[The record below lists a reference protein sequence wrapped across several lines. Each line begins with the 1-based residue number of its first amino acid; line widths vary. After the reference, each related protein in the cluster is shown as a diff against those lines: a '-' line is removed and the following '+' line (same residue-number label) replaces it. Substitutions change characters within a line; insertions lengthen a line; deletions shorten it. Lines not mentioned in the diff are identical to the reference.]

1 MVDELKGP
9 CTGWTKIDIWCI
21 WTYWSLNANWNF
33 HLNPLS
39 TPKMAPKFGFLVLL
53 VSQMAAPPNKSVTH
67 LASPPNR
74 FVTQM
79 VAPPNKSIKW
89 CHHNIINLLKVV
101 TPFGWLFYLVVPPF
115 EWQIY
120 LVVTPFGRPVVR
132 ENQTLEPFLEYKMDS
147 NENFSCHSV
156 ISMSKCTKYH
166 FLSDQCR
173 VPLRVYKI

>member
-1 MVDELKGP
+1 
-9 CTGWTKIDIWCI
+9 
-21 WTYWSLNANWNF
+21 
-33 HLNPLS
+33 
-39 TPKMAPKFGFLVLL
+39 MAPKFGFLVLL
-53 VSQMAAPPNKSVTH
+53 VSQMASPPNK
-67 LASPPNR
+67 

-101 TPFGWLFYLVVPPF
+101 TPFGWLFYLVV
-115 EWQIY
+115 
-120 LVVTPFGRPVVR
+120 TPFGRQVVR

-156 ISMSKCTKYH
+156 ISRFKWTKYQ

-173 VPLRVYKI
+173 VPLSIQYTWICNRKVLWNFRQLKPFFP

>member
-1 MVDELKGP
+1 MV
-9 CTGWTKIDIWCI
+9 
-21 WTYWSLNANWNF
+21 
-33 HLNPLS
+33 
-39 TPKMAPKFGFLVLL
+39 PKFGFLVLL
-53 VSQMAAPPNKSVTH
+53 VSQMASPPNK
-67 LASPPNR
+67 

-101 TPFGWLFYLVVPPF
+101 TPFGWLFYLVV
-115 EWQIY
+115 
-120 LVVTPFGRPVVR
+120 TPFGRQVVR

-156 ISMSKCTKYH
+156 ISRFKWTKYQ

-173 VPLRVYKI
+173 VPLTTIRLILLKISYWAIELILFQLGNFLIMSLVPVLLLTVLNYLIFRAIKRSK

>member
-1 MVDELKGP
+1 
-9 CTGWTKIDIWCI
+9 
-21 WTYWSLNANWNF
+21 
-33 HLNPLS
+33 
-39 TPKMAPKFGFLVLL
+39 MAPKFGFLVLL
-53 VSQMAAPPNKSVTH
+53 VSQMASPPNK
-67 LASPPNR
+67 

-101 TPFGWLFYLVVPPF
+101 TPFGWLFYLVV
-115 EWQIY
+115 
-120 LVVTPFGRPVVR
+120 TPFGRQVVR

-173 VPLRVYKI
+173 VPLMNKHLKMQRKHYMPCMHKLLHKIGIYLSLWISVNGGRVKNTTGAAWRKSV

>member
-1 MVDELKGP
+1 
-9 CTGWTKIDIWCI
+9 
-21 WTYWSLNANWNF
+21 
-33 HLNPLS
+33 
-39 TPKMAPKFGFLVLL
+39 MAPKFGFLVLL
-53 VSQMAAPPNKSVTH
+53 VSQMASPPNK
-67 LASPPNR
+67 

-101 TPFGWLFYLVVPPF
+101 TPFGWLFYLVV
-115 EWQIY
+115 
-120 LVVTPFGRPVVR
+120 TPFGRQVVR

-156 ISMSKCTKYH
+156 ISRFKWTKYQ

-173 VPLRVYKI
+173 VPLNFANQCIKNPTMKDMFPLSNSSRTTRISEKYYVQPARTDRLRYSAIPFMQRLLNSQTK